1 MADEH
6 VKTIASN
13 RKARHLY
20 HVESTV
26 EAGISLRG
34 TEVKSLRQG
43 HVTFQD
49 AYADLKDGEVILRN
63 LHINPYSHAS
73 VEQHDPMRPRRLLLH
88 HCEINKLAVRV
99 LERGYTLIPME
110 LYFKSGK
117 VKVKLG
123 LCRGKKKYDQREAM
137 KEREHQRA
145 IDTAL
150 RERER
155 GR

>member
-1 MADEH
+1 MAEEH
-6 VKTIASN
+6 VKTIAQN

-26 EAGISLRG
+26 EAGISLMG
-34 TEVKSLRQG
+34 TEVKSLREG

-49 AYADLKDGEVILRN
+49 AYADIRNGDVFLRN

-73 VEQHDPMRPRRLLLH
+73 IEQHEPMRPRRLLLH
-88 HCEINKLAVRV
+88 QREISKLAGRV

-110 LYFKSGK
+110 LYFKNGR
-117 VKVKLG
+117 VKVRLG
-123 LCRGKKKYDQREAM
+123 VCRGKKQYDQREAL

-145 IDTAL
+145 IDVAL
-150 RERER
+150 RER
-155 GR
+155 GKG